1 MQLLKPWPMVSQ
13 ARLLFIFYGPLTPEG
28 EAAFWC
34 SVKLFLLLLAF
45 SRLGLT
51 LNKNVAIGILAVKR
65 NLRNRAHLNATKSL
79 WWKTDRQTDSQ
90 WVSGTPSLC
99 AGTLAWEDVVDRGLT
114 VQALCD
120 LARAFLLLFC
130 KRDYKVWTTNSMLAI
145 LEELIGINISWL
157 YVSKLQAMIIIQMY
171 TSQLDWLKSRR

>member
-1 MQLLKPWPMVSQ
+1 MRGDQELQLRCFCRKVLLDPWISQPQCQFWLMQLLKPWPMVSQ

-45 SRLGLT
+45 SRLRLT

-79 WWKTDRQTDSQ
+79 WWQTDRQTVSEWVGLPLFVQVLLVGRMLWTEDSQ
-90 WVSGTPSLC
+90 FKLCVTWPGLFSCCFVREITKSGRPTRCWRSWRSL
-99 AGTLAWEDVVDRGLT
+99 
-114 VQALCD
+114 
-120 LARAFLLLFC
+120 
-130 KRDYKVWTTNSMLAI
+130 
-145 LEELIGINISWL
+145 
-157 YVSKLQAMIIIQMY
+157 
-171 TSQLDWLKSRR
+171 